1 MRLSYIT
8 NFGSLKWK
16 FIVWRP
22 LNLKLLSNI
31 KTKREIFKNNF
42 GLLRI
47 SELYLPA
54 INVHLLF
61 LVIIESF
68 WFGSS
73 YLGNLDIQPH
83 RHLALKWIW
92 EKKRGLQIQK
102 KCWFYSH
109 SKCAHYLSYQLTH
122 YQRLKKR
129 IHTKGQLIS
138 KANFKVF
145 IWTKKRMKYFC
156 ISALASKNPKKWSRQ
171 KTMTNSM
178 LLS

>member
-1 MRLSYIT
+1 MYYYDHQSAGLNLQSPQSDSTPWTLTLLEPHEIVMYYQ
-8 NFGSLKWK
+8 FWK
-16 FIVWRP
+16 FEMKVHIIVRRP

-83 RHLALKWIW
+83 RHLALK
-92 EKKRGLQIQK
+92 
-102 KCWFYSH
+102 
-109 SKCAHYLSYQLTH
+109 
-122 YQRLKKR
+122 
-129 IHTKGQLIS
+129 
-138 KANFKVF
+138 
-145 IWTKKRMKYFC
+145 
-156 ISALASKNPKKWSRQ
+156 
-171 KTMTNSM
+171 
-178 LLS
+178 